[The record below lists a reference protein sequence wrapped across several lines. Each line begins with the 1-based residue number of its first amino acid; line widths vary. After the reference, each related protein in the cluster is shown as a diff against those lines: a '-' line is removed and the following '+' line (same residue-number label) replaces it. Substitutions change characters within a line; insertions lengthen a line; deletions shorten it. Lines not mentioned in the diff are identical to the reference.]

1 MNKGLNS
8 FLYATHKQ
16 VGECSNNV
24 STLLAADLQ
33 GSGT

>member
-16 VGECSNNV
+16 AVKCSNNV
-24 STLLAADLQ
+24 PTLLAAELQ